1 MCVSWRSAVA
11 ALAVTVCVALL
22 LLALLGSGTLGVT
35 VESPARLVSD
45 PAASAVALSTRV
57 CVAAEA
63 NGDPLV

>member
-1 MCVSWRSAVA
+1 M
-11 ALAVTVCVALL
+11 ALL